1 MNSPNPQ
8 EPAIQMTATA
18 FRRSWR
24 VNFLRVQ
31 AGEKIS
37 IIHRGRI
44 IGVMKSALGDD
55 ERRKCADSLRKLLE
69 SRKNP

>member
-44 IGVMKSALGDD
+44 IGVMKSA
-55 ERRKCADSLRKLLE
+55 DSLRKLLE